1 MGLGASYLAALASA
15 NVTGW
20 IHGFSRFQHF
30 KVNMRPGR
38 TTAAAHSADHVASFH
53 ALTRVHKKL
62 LMVAI
67 ARSKIFSVTDLDEFA
82 VS

>member
-1 MGLGASYLAALASA
+1 
-15 NVTGW
+15 
-20 IHGFSRFQHF
+20 
-30 KVNMRPGR
+30 MRPGR
-38 TTAAAHSADHVASFH
+38 TTAAAHSADHVPSFH